1 MERQPLSF
9 FLKGAGALALLF
21 VVTLMMEPRPEVYA
35 LRASIL
41 FGLGVISL
49 KVVLRRYN
57 IDFPPRR
64 HRHFDPPR
72 RPD

>member
-1 MERQPLSF
+1 VERQPLSF
-9 FLKGAGALALLF
+9 FLKGAAALAMLF
-21 VVTLMMEPRPEVYA
+21 VVTLMMEPRPEVNA

-41 FGLGVISL
+41 VGLGVIGL

-64 HRHFDPPR
+64 HRHLDPPR
-72 RPD
+72 RPE